1 MAEQAKA
8 SHLKPGEADQK
19 HRTRQQESK
28 PSFDTFHA
36 WDQGLLT
43 LTETPFHPRM
53 DEHAAILSSIPFSA
67 QRHEFI
73 MRLHQTYGN
82 GYVQRLAESVRAQ
95 AKLTV
100 NAPGDIFEQEAD
112 RVSEAVTR
120 SVNTSVQRQAE
131 EEEEVQA
138 KSLLQRQVEPEE
150 EEEEEEP
157 VQTKVSQM
165 QRQAEEEEEVQMR
178 AAENQPATAS
188 EKLER
193 RINDARGGG
202 HSLSDNV
209 RKPMEQTFGADFS
222 GVRVHTDSTANLLS
236 EELSAKAFTTVQD
249 IFFRQGEY
257 SPGSDSGQ
265 KLIAHELTHVVQQI
279 GRNKPQ
285 RQSVEEEEAQMKLD
299 TPRMVLE
306 VGQVNQEME
315 STFQGIRGSG
325 QTLEGT
331 VQRMAVV
338 AADDM
343 NSVTDALV
351 WTNLRNAEEK
361 AGGPI
366 GDLKTKK
373 VWNKLKSGDAIRIVG
388 HGSKDK
394 KIEGFTA
401 AQIAQSMK
409 TKPYKLPRYKN
420 RKEVKIKEVTFQ
432 SCHAG
437 EKVAGILGT
446 LVGDM
451 KNELETMER
460 HNVPVKGR
468 TGIAFGFK
476 GMGEETAE
484 TKTGAY
490 PWEAAA
496 ETHYRKYLP
505 LDYFDPNSKVSYG
518 LRAYFDAMYQCKDFK
533 TATTNMD
540 IFENVPEKPLKLP
553 ATGYREPWIIAGK
566 AKADW
571 DDPKVNPKTPE
582 DKGAL
587 VSTEM
592 APYWA
597 QIKTVMNARGGFKP
611 EAQAITEE
619 VTAVPRWT
627 RFWRKFWRRICG
639 I

>member
-1 MAEQAKA
+1 MIEHEK
-8 SHLKPGEADQK
+8 KTQK
-19 HRTRQQESK
+19 KREELYQGHRSRKNESQPK
-28 PSFDTFHA
+28 FDKFHE
-36 WDQGLLT
+36 WDTQMSSLN
-43 LTETPFHPRM
+43 ETPFEPPIGK
-53 DEHAAILSSIPFSA
+53 HAQLLSGTRSDI
-67 QRHEFI
+67 QRSNLL
-73 MRLHQTYGN
+73 LHLQKTYGN
-82 GYVQRLAESVRAQ
+82 RYVQRLLNSKMVQ

-100 NAPGDIFEQEAD
+100 NAPNDVYEQEAE
-112 RVSEAVTR
+112 RVADAATR
-120 SVNTSVQRQAE
+120 AATSQTQRQT
-131 EEEEVQA
+131 
-138 KSLLQRQVEPEE
+138 
-150 EEEEEEP
+150 EEEEEP

-165 QRQAEEEEEVQMR
+165 QRQAEEEEEPVQMR

-265 KLIAHELTHVVQQI
+265 KLIAHELTHVVQQT
-279 GRNKPQ
+279 GRNQPQ
-285 RQSVEEEEAQMKLD
+285 RQSVEEEEVQMKLD
-299 TPRMVLE
+299 TPRMVPE
-306 VGQVNQEME
+306 VGQFNQEME
-315 STFQGIRGSG
+315 STFQGIGGSG

-366 GDLKTKK
+366 GDLKTNK
-373 VWNKLKSGDAIRIVG
+373 VWSQLKSGDAIRIIG

-409 TKPYKLPRYKN
+409 TKPNKLPRYKN

-437 EKVAGILGT
+437 EQVAGILGT

-476 GMGEETAE
+476 GMGEATAE

-490 PWEAAA
+490 PWEKAAQ
-496 ETHYRKYLP
+496 THYKNYLP
-505 LDYFDPNSKVSYG
+505 RDWFDPNSKVSFG

-533 TATTNMD
+533 TATTNVD

-553 ATGYREPWIIAGK
+553 GTGYRKPWVLAGK
-566 AKADW
+566 TKADW
-571 DDPKVNPKTPE
+571 DDPQVNPKTPE
-582 DKGAL
+582 AKGAL
-587 VSTEM
+587 VSSEM
-592 APYWA
+592 VPYWA
-597 QIKTVMNARGGFKP
+597 AIKTVMNARGGFKP
-611 EAQAITEE
+611 DAQAITEE

-627 RFWRKFWRRICG
+627 RFWRKFWRRVCG

>member
-1 MAEQAKA
+1 MAEHERVAQNKQTDV
-8 SHLKPGEADQK
+8 DQK
-19 HRTRQQESK
+19 HRVRQKESET
-28 PSFDTFHA
+28 SFDQFHA
-36 WDQGLLT
+36 RDTGPFS
-43 LTETPFHPRM
+43 LTETPFMPRT
-53 DEHAAILSSIPFSA
+53 DEHAELLSMSSSDEA
-67 QRHEFI
+67 RANLV
-73 MRLHQTYGN
+73 LHLQQTYGN
-82 GYVQRLAESVRAQ
+82 RYVQRLLNSKMLQ

-100 NAPGDIFEQEAD
+100 NAPNNVYEQEAD
-112 RVSEAVTR
+112 RVAEAVTR
-120 SVNTSVQRQAE
+120 AATSKTQRQTE

-150 EEEEEEP
+150 EEP
-157 VQTKVSQM
+157 VQTKVSRM

-178 AAENQPATAS
+178 AAENQQAIAS

-257 SPGSDSGQ
+257 SPASDSGQ
-265 KLIAHELTHVVQQI
+265 KLIVHELTHVMQQT

-306 VGQVNQEME
+306 GGQVNQEAKTNLQR
-315 STFQGIRGSG
+315 SRGSG
-325 QTLEGT
+325 QSLEGT

-366 GDLKTKK
+366 GDLKTNQ
-373 VWNKLKSGDAIRIVG
+373 VWDQLKSGDAIRIVG

-409 TKPYKLPRYKN
+409 TKPHKLPRYKN

-476 GMGEETAE
+476 GMGEATAE

-490 PWEAAA
+490 PWEKAA
-496 ETHYRKYLP
+496 ETHYKNYLP
-505 LDYFDPNSKVSYG
+505 ADWFDPNSKVSFG

-533 TATTNMD
+533 TATTNVD

-553 ATGYREPWIIAGK
+553 GTGYRKPWILAGK
-566 AKADW
+566 TKADW
-571 DDPKVNPKTPE
+571 DDLKLDPKTP
-582 DKGAL
+582 DAKGAL
-587 VSTEM
+587 VSSEM

-597 QIKTVMNARGGFKP
+597 AIKTVMNARGGFKP
-611 EAQAITEE
+611 DAQAITEE

-627 RFWRKFWRRICG
+627 RFWRKFWRRVCG